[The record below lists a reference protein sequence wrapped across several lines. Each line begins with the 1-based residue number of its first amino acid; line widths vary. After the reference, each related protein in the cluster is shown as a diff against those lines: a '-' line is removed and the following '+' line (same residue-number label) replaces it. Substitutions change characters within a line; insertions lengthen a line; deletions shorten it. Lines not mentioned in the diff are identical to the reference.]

1 MFPLLNFL
9 PLLGFASLAIILY
22 ALYNLL
28 LHPLCGLPGPI
39 GAKTGLWSWKST
51 RAVKLDMGWK
61 LLKLHRRYGTIV
73 RIARNEA
80 SICDPGAISQI
91 YSFKSPLQKT
101 RFYESLS
108 GLDGPTS
115 ISTVDNKHH
124 GEMRRAESPAY
135 SAKLFPN
142 FEQNIDTC
150 TNDLFN
156 YLDRCIA
163 DGKGT
168 VDLALILQFFVI
180 DVVGELALSKSFELS
195 ATGRDTCQFLPLL
208 VKFLEMACLV
218 GTQPMVAPILRRI
231 SKMGLV
237 SSRIESRSKEYKNQE
252 IYSNHHNMLQVFDS
266 DSEMINILTCC
277 SAQLLTAQNPDGS
290 EYSLEQVRAAVDLLT
305 CSVDTTAITMRA
317 MIRFVVGEAEI
328 YTKVQIEIDDAVNCG
343 AITFPLSYDDARKLP
358 YLQACLKETLRLHP
372 PVPWTLSRSVGRGGA
387 IIAGHFF
394 VEGTEVSMSPF
405 VVHRRQEACGDD
417 AEAFRPERWIE
428 ADTDQRK
435 TMEHNNLAFGSG
447 PRVCAGKAIGMME
460 VSKFMPFLLWKYRIS
475 FTPRSETS
483 PHLRK
488 VGRGV
493 DGRVSAAEPYF
504 VTSQWVVLQSDFWC
518 DLSRRK

>member
-9 PLLGFASLAIILY
+9 PLFGFASLAIILY
-22 ALYNLL
+22 ALYNFL
-28 LHPLCGLPGPI
+28 LHPLSGIPGLI

-61 LLKLHRRYGTIV
+61 LLELHRRYGTIV

-156 YLDRCIA
+156 HFDRCIA

-168 VDLALILQFFVI
+168 MDLALILQLFAI

-195 ATGRDTCQFLPLL
+195 ATGRDTYQFLPIL

-231 SKMGLV
+231 SKILPEPRSAKLLRGLV
-237 SSRIESRSKEYKNQE
+237 SSRIESRSREYKSQE
-252 IYSNHHNMLQVFDS
+252 IYSNHHDMF
-266 DSEMINILTCC
+266 
-277 SAQLLTAQNPDGS
+277 AQLLTTRNPDGS
-290 EYSLEQVRAAVDLLT
+290 EYSLEQVRAAVGLILGAG
-305 CSVDTTAITMRA
+305 S
-317 MIRFVVGEAEI
+317 GE
-328 YTKVQIEIDDAVNCG
+328 
-343 AITFPLSYDDARKLP
+343 L
-358 YLQACLKETLRLHP
+358 
-372 PVPWTLSRSVGRGGA
+372 
-387 IIAGHFF
+387 
-394 VEGTEVSMSPF
+394 
-405 VVHRRQEACGDD
+405 
-417 AEAFRPERWIE
+417 FRPG
-428 ADTDQRK
+428 
-435 TMEHNNLAFGSG
+435 TM
-447 PRVCAGKAIGMME
+447 
-460 VSKFMPFLLWKYRIS
+460 
-475 FTPRSETS
+475 
-483 PHLRK
+483 
-488 VGRGV
+488 
-493 DGRVSAAEPYF
+493 
-504 VTSQWVVLQSDFWC
+504 
-518 DLSRRK
+518 